1 MKIVT
6 GLLLV
11 VALLVGSN
19 LFSQQRE
26 AQPDPER
33 EQLLKLSEFFH
44 QRHQQRKAEVEKLA
58 LENGWSV
65 KSVIDD
71 RESKIIY
78 IDEYG
83 LPQAYGTSNLNA
95 AQTTG
100 TNQLW
105 LGGSLGLNLTG
116 NNYTIGIWDG
126 GGVRTTHQEFGSRV
140 TIQDGAALSNHGT
153 HVGGTMAASGVQN
166 AARGMAGSVT
176 LRSYDW
182 NDDYSEMGTEASGG
196 LILSNH
202 SYGFLRGWEWG
213 SWSGNTGWHWW
224 GNTGISTTE
233 DYLFGFYDA
242 EAQAIDQVA
251 EAAPNY
257 LIVWAAGNN
266 RNDNNTGSHWVR
278 SGANWVSSSAS
289 RDRDGGADGF
299 DCIYQNAVAKNI
311 LSIGAVE
318 DIPGG
323 WTASGDVVM
332 SDFSGWGPTDDGRIK
347 PDIVANGIDLYSASS
362 SGNTSYTTMSGTS
375 MASPNTTGTLA
386 LLQEHYRNGRGG
398 TMSAAALKGLVINT
412 ANEAGP
418 NEGPDYMFG
427 WGLLNAVGA
436 TELITD
442 DATDGGLIVQGLLVN
457 GQTKDYTYYSD
468 GSPISV
474 VLSWTDPAGT
484 PPAASLNPTT
494 LMLVNNLNLRVI
506 GSSTHSPW
514 RLNPA
519 SPAAAATRGD
529 NTRDN
534 VEKVTVSSP
543 TPGFYTI
550 RVSHGGILSGGQQAY
565 ALLIN
570 GLKTPPNRTYCNA
583 RSTNFSSF
591 EQINRVQYGS
601 VDNRSQR
608 SPGGYSNYTGLL
620 TSVNKGSS
628 QTITVTIAGGEASTW
643 GRVYVDWNQDGDF
656 NDSGETFTL
665 GSGAGPTYSTTISV
679 PAGAYGGY
687 TTMRVRIGWSGSP
700 SACGTASYGET
711 EDYTIKVNGTA
722 GLWTGIYSTS
732 WFDIYNWDDANVP
745 TASTNVVIG
754 TPVSFQPNVPASFFG
769 FSTAVCNNL
778 TIQSGG
784 VLSMSGG
791 GFLSLSE
798 LNVYGNLDSDAG
810 QFIMNAPNSFL
821 YFKGSENTWW
831 DDDNENDTYTNIRV
845 QKTSP
850 TAILGIWQNM
860 TCSSTFYIIEGI
872 VQLNLNWTLTIQST
886 SADAFRVED
895 GGTIRLSETRTIDV
909 AGRIYF
915 MDGSKTEITGGTI
928 KTRGSFRVDN
938 NTANDIALTG
948 ATLIFEGSGNQY
960 IEDDDA
966 GALQLHHVTID
977 KTGGTVFINGTAL
990 NINGDLLI
998 SNGVLSAGNGPTP
1011 SAFYNINIKGNW
1023 KNNMFPTGFVPG
1035 TARVKFN
1042 GATHQIVESS
1052 ENFNILEANM
1062 GNALRIQNAGHT
1074 VTCNSYDWTT
1084 GGIDVLAGTFTA
1096 LDLFDSG
1103 LFGGF
1108 WVNPGATINL
1118 TQDATLWVDL
1128 NGLLNFNG
1136 GGTINVYGGA
1146 PDSESWWPNS
1156 ANASI
1161 TMNGGLLDFK
1171 DQTIRIRNSAY
1182 TFTQNISGGTIR
1194 TSQSLIVTRNDF
1206 TPTGGTFELYGSA
1219 DRFLSV
1225 AAGSHLRNV
1234 NINKSSKGQNA
1245 WIPEGPVYSQREG
1258 LLLGDG
1264 SKANNISLNGN
1275 ANILNNLTIT
1285 AGSLTLNGFELTVGG
1300 TCDVYGTLNV
1310 TNAADIMS
1318 VGQNFSNYLR
1328 FFSGSTGNLLE
1339 GTVNIFGWIW
1349 PLDGSTFNTTTNN
1362 TVVLKGIN
1370 GGGLATQHPAA
1381 AFGNVVV
1388 QKNSGQ
1394 WACIDLSNSVPVTV
1408 NGTFTVSPGSIFYI
1422 QNKTL
1427 TVNGTFADASTS
1439 EIYMANVSKN
1449 SPEGSFIP
1457 EKEPINTT
1465 SKGGSLTIN
1474 SDYYING
1481 LLDLADGD
1489 ALLTQGFGINATGVL
1504 KINGG
1509 NFINNRPN
1517 ISWWTF
1523 IEGSLQLTSGLFEL
1537 TYNHPYFYAG
1547 STSIISGGIIRGGGA
1562 FAALDPGV
1570 FTPTGGVVDITGDN
1584 NDAAVYCYNG
1594 NYFHNLLINRSAL
1607 YSQFMEGQPVQ
1618 INNDF
1623 TVNQGAMAT
1632 ASSLVSVVGNLDI
1645 NNGGFLNV
1653 GAGGGVAM
1661 GASRSVTV
1669 NNGGLLVFNGTS
1681 ENQSKLSRISTG
1693 HYALNVE
1700 SGASIGAEHTIF
1712 EFMNTNGVNIKS
1724 GATVDPAKSFHH
1736 CIFRNGQSGGRLL
1749 TINNSQTFA
1758 VNYATFPNNTWG
1770 GNFNVYKSVNAG
1782 VVSFGGHG
1790 GLFSGSTNEF
1800 DPNNR
1805 IHWGGEV
1812 APNVSLQGVDVA
1824 YGQDICFDATNT
1836 LTIAGGGTTFT
1847 VRNGGSANLIAG
1859 QRIRLLEGT
1868 SVVSGGYLLA
1878 RITNIYCTLPPAMM
1892 TLEEIIATDSDEIS
1906 DVKSSE
1912 DISNIESERIFRAY
1926 PNPTNGRIN
1935 LEFSEPTTTIFVEV
1949 FGMMGERILAKEVS
1963 GFSLYELDLSE
1974 QAKGVYIVRISD
1986 GSTVAVERIIK
1997 N

>member
-6 GLLLV
+6 SMLLV
-11 VALLVGSN
+11 AALLAGSYI
-19 LFSQQRE
+19 FAQQRE
-26 AQPDPER
+26 PQPDSER
-33 EQLLKLSEFFH
+33 EQLMKLSEFFH
-44 QRHQQRKAEVEKLA
+44 QRNQKRMTEVEKLS

-65 KSVIDD
+65 KSVSNE
-71 RESKIIY
+71 RESKVIY
-78 IDEYG
+78 IDDFG
-83 LPQAYGTSNLNA
+83 LPQAYATSNLNA

-105 LGGSLGLNLTG
+105 SGGSLGLNLTG
-116 NNYTIGIWDG
+116 NTHTIGIWDG

-140 TIQDGAALSNHGT
+140 TILDGAALSNHGT

-176 LRSYDW
+176 LRSYEW
-182 NDDYSEMGTEASGG
+182 TNDYSEMGTEAASG

-233 DYLFGFYDA
+233 DYLFGFYDS

-311 LSIGAVE
+311 LSIGAVN

-418 NEGPDYMFG
+418 SEGPDYMFG

-436 TELITD
+436 ANLISD
-442 DATDGGLIVQGLLVN
+442 DNTDGGLIVQGLLIN

-484 PPAASLNPTT
+484 PPAASLNPST

-506 GSSTHSPW
+506 GTSTHSPW

-534 VEKVTVSSP
+534 VEKVTVTTP

-550 RVSHGGILSGGQQAY
+550 RVSHGGALSGGQQAY
-565 ALLIN
+565 ALIIN
-570 GLKTPPNRTYCNA
+570 GLSTPPNRTYCNA
-583 RSTNFSSF
+583 RSSNFNSF

-601 VDNRSQR
+601 IDNRSQR

-628 QTITVTIAGGEASTW
+628 QTITVTLAGGAASTW
-643 GRVYVDWNQDGDF
+643 GWVYVDWNQDGDF
-656 NDSGETFTL
+656 NDAGEFYEL
-665 GSGAGPTYSTTISV
+665 GSGAGPTYSATISV

-687 TTMRVRIGWSGSP
+687 TTMRVRIGWSGTP

-732 WFDIYNWDDANVP
+732 WFDMYNWDDANVP
-745 TASTNVVIG
+745 TASTNVTIG
-754 TPVSFQPNVPASFFG
+754 TPVSFQPNVPSSFL
-769 FSTAVCNNL
+769 SVNVANCNNL

-791 GFLSLSE
+791 SIVSSSV
-798 LNVYGNLDSDAG
+798 LNVYGNLNSDMG
-810 QFIMNAPNSFL
+810 QFIMNGSYSNL
-821 YFKGSENTWW
+821 YFRGTTNTNW

-845 QKTSP
+845 QKDAP
-850 TAILGIWQNM
+850 TAILSIWQNM
-860 TCSSTFYIIEGI
+860 ICSGTFYIIEGI
-872 VQLNLNWTLTIQST
+872 VQLDPNWTLTIQST
-886 SADAFRVED
+886 STNAFRVED
-895 GGTIRLSETRTIDV
+895 GGTIRLSGTRTIDV

-915 MDGSKTEITGGTI
+915 MDGSKTEITGGTL
-928 KTRGSFRVDN
+928 KTRGNVRIDS

-948 ATLIFEGSGNQY
+948 ANLIFEGSGNQY
-960 IEDDDA
+960 IEDDD
-966 GALQLHHVTID
+966 GGTLQLHHLTID
-977 KTGGTVFINGTAL
+977 KTGGTVFINGAAL

-998 SNGVLSAGNGPTP
+998 NNGILNAGNGPTP
-1011 SAFYNINIKGNW
+1011 STYYNINIKGNW
-1023 KNNMFPTGFVPG
+1023 TNNNFPTGFVPG
-1035 TARVKFN
+1035 TARVRFN
-1042 GATHQIVESS
+1042 GASHQIIESS
-1052 ENFNILEANM
+1052 ENFNLLEANM

-1074 VTCNSYDWTT
+1074 VTCNTYDWTT
-1084 GGIDVLAGTFTA
+1084 GGIDVIAGTFTA

-1103 LFGGF
+1103 LFGSF

-1118 TQDATLWVDL
+1118 TQDASQYVDL
-1128 NGLLNFNG
+1128 NGLLNFNV
-1136 GGTINVYGGA
+1136 GGTINVYGG
-1146 PDSESWWPNS
+1146 SSTSWWPF
-1156 ANASI
+1156 AGNATI
-1161 TMNGGLLDFK
+1161 NMNGGVLDFK
-1171 DQTIRIRNSAY
+1171 DQGIYIRNSGSY

-1194 TSQSLIVTRNDF
+1194 TSGGLSIVRTDF
-1206 TPTGGTFELYGSA
+1206 TPVGGLFEFYGSA
-1219 DRFLSV
+1219 DRLLDV
-1225 AAGSHLRNV
+1225 ATGSHLRYVNV
-1234 NINKSSKGQNA
+1234 NKSSKAQQSYVPAG
-1245 WIPEGPVYSQREG
+1245 PEFDPRDGR
-1258 LLLGDG
+1258 LLGDG
-1264 SKANNISLNGN
+1264 SKANNLSLGGYT
-1275 ANILNNLTIT
+1275 NILHDLTIT

-1318 VGQNFSNYLR
+1318 VGQNYGNYLR

-1349 PLDGSTFNTTTNN
+1349 PLSGSTFNTTTNN
-1362 TVVLKGIN
+1362 SVVLKGAF
-1370 GGGLATQHPAA
+1370 GGGLATQDPAA

-1427 TVNGTFADASTS
+1427 TVNGTFTDASTS

-1449 SPEGSFIP
+1449 PPEGSFIP

-1489 ALLTQGFGINATGVL
+1489 ALLTQGFGINSTGIL

-1509 NFINNRPN
+1509 SFINNRPDIN
-1517 ISWWTF
+1517 WWTD
-1523 IEGSLQLTSGLFEL
+1523 IKGSLQLSSGLFEL
-1537 TYNHPYFYAG
+1537 THNHPNFFSG
-1547 STSIISGGIIRGGGA
+1547 SSSVISGGTFRIGGA
-1562 FAALDPGV
+1562 FYATDPDV
-1570 FTPTGGVVDITGDN
+1570 FKPTGGVVEITGDN
-1584 NDAAVYCYNG
+1584 YNGAVYCYNG
-1594 NYFHNLLINRSAL
+1594 NYFHNLSINRTDL
-1607 YSQFMEGQPVQ
+1607 YSQFMGGQPVQ

-1623 TVNQGAMAT
+1623 TVNQGIMAT
-1632 ASSLVSVVGNLDI
+1632 ASSLVSVSGNLTI
-1645 NNGGFLNV
+1645 NNGGVLNV

-1661 GASRSVTV
+1661 GPSRAVTV
-1669 NNGGLLVFNGTS
+1669 NNGGSLEFNGAS
-1681 ENQSKLSRISTG
+1681 GNQAKMTRIASG
-1693 HYALNVE
+1693 NYAMNVE
-1700 SGASIGAEHTIF
+1700 SGATIGADHTIF

-1724 GATVDPAKSFHH
+1724 GANVDPAKSFNH
-1736 CIFRNGQSGGRLL
+1736 CIFRNGQSGGRML

-1782 VVSFGGHG
+1782 MVTFGGHS

-1800 DPNNR
+1800 DPFSR

-1812 APNVSLQGVDVA
+1812 ASNVSLQGVDIGF
-1824 YGQDICFDATNT
+1824 GQDICYDATNT
-1836 LTIAGGGTTFT
+1836 LTIAGGGTTFL
-1847 VRNGGSANLIAG
+1847 VQNGGSSNLIAG

-1868 SVVSGGYLLA
+1868 TVLSGGYLLA
-1878 RITNIYCTLPPAMM
+1878 RISTEYCTLPPPMM
-1892 TLEEIIATDSDEIS
+1892 GLEEIVETTYEETVP
-1906 DVKSSE
+1906 VKSSE
-1912 DISNIESERIFRAY
+1912 TSALTETGRFFKAW
-1926 PNPTNGRIN
+1926 PNPTNDRVN
-1935 LEFSEPTTTIFVEV
+1935 LEFSDPTVTFFVEV
-1949 FGMMGERILAKEVS
+1949 FGMVGERILAKEVS
-1963 GFSLYELDLSE
+1963 GFSLYELDLAG
-1974 QAKGVYIVRISD
+1974 QPKGVYVVRVSD
-1986 GSTVAVERIIK
+1986 GYTVAIERIIK